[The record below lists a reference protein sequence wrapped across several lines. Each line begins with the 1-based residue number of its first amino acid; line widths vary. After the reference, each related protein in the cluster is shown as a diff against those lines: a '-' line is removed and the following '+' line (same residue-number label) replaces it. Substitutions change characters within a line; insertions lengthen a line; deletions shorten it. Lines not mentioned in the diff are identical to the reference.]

1 MQNLP
6 LLSLLIALPFITA
19 VLIGLA
25 PAKSARTI
33 ALLGSLATFLV
44 SLPLLGVA
52 SIAPTRG
59 GFAFEQNVPWLPNV
73 HVSYHVGVD
82 GAAALLVVLS
92 TFLQVFAAAYSQET
106 IKERVKE
113 FYLFL
118 MVLEGALIGA
128 FSSLDLILFYVF
140 FELSLVPVYFLI
152 GIWGGKHRVAAGN
165 KFFVYTVVGSLLMLV
180 SIIALYLRAGTFD
193 LLAIKQTLVSLPPT
207 PTAML
212 MLFTGFALAFAVK
225 TPLFPFHTWLPDAYA
240 ESPIACT
247 VLLSGAMAKLGTYGF
262 YRFCLF
268 LFPEASQQA
277 APVMVT
283 LAVVGIIYGALVAAV
298 QRDVKRVLAYS
309 SVSHLGFVVLGL
321 FSFAANGQ
329 VVPQALTGA
338 LLQNINHGI
347 STGALFLIV
356 GIIETRR
363 GTRRINELGG
373 LWEQMPVFGRL
384 FLLVTLSSIA
394 LPLTNGFVGE
404 FLILL
409 GAFQAYPLAAALA
422 TTGVIWSA
430 VYMLWMFQRVMY
442 GPVTNPATRR
452 LRDLNGG
459 EVALLVPFV
468 VLIFVFGLFPTL
480 FTRGLNLS
488 PTEIASPASMT
499 AAREAA
505 PAPALAQGQP

>member
-1 MQNLP
+1 MQNIP
-6 LLSLLIALPFITA
+6 LLSLLIALPFVTA
-19 VLIGLA
+19 VLIGIA

-33 ALLGSLATFLV
+33 ALLGSLVTFLL

-52 SIAPTRG
+52 SAAPAA
-59 GFAFEQNVPWLPNV
+59 GFAFEQNAVWLPNV
-73 HVSYHVGVD
+73 HVNYHVGVD
-82 GAAALLVVLS
+82 GAAALLVLLS
-92 TFLQVFAAAYSQET
+92 TFLQVFAAAYSQEN
-106 IKERVKE
+106 IKDRVKE
-113 FYLFL
+113 YYVFL
-118 MVLEGALIGA
+118 MALEGALIGA
-128 FSSLDLILFYVF
+128 FCSLDLILFYVF

-152 GIWGGKHRVAAGN
+152 GIWGGRNRVVAGT
-165 KFFVYTVVGSLLMLV
+165 KFFVYTVVGSLLMLA

-193 LLAIKQTLVSLPPT
+193 LIAIKQVLAALPPAQT
-207 PTAML
+207 TAL
-212 MLFTGFALAFAVK
+212 LLFTGFALAFAVK

-268 LFPEASQQA
+268 LFPEASYQA
-277 APVMVT
+277 APVIVT
-283 LAVVGIIYGALVAAV
+283 LAVVGIVYGALVAAV
-298 QRDVKRVLAYS
+298 QRDVKRVIAYS

-321 FSFAANGQ
+321 FSFSGPGQ
-329 VVPQALTGA
+329 IVPQALTGA
-338 LLQNINHGI
+338 LLQSINHGI
-347 STGALFLIV
+347 TAGALFLIV

-384 FLLVTLSSIA
+384 FLIVTLSSIA

-409 GAFQAYPLAAALA
+409 GAFQVFPLAAAVA

-442 GPVTNPATRR
+442 GPVDNSATRR

-459 EVALLVPFV
+459 EIALLVPFV
-468 VLIFVFGLFPTL
+468 ILIFVFGLFPTL
-480 FTRGLNLS
+480 FSRGLNLNPS
-488 PTEIASPASMT
+488 GNPSGVATAAAIAASPETPAMT
-499 AAREAA
+499 QE
-505 PAPALAQGQP
+505 QP

>member
-6 LLSLLIALPFITA
+6 LLSLLITLPFVTA
-19 VLIGLA
+19 VIIGIA

-33 ALLGSLATFLV
+33 ALLGSLVTFLL
-44 SLPLLGVA
+44 SLPLLGIVSVA
-52 SIAPTRG
+52 PSAA
-59 GFAFEQNVPWLPNV
+59 FAFEQNVVWLPNV
-73 HVSYHVGVD
+73 HVNFHVGVD
-82 GAAALLVVLS
+82 GAAALLVLLT
-92 TFLQVFAAAYSQET
+92 TFLQVFATAYSQEN
-106 IKERVKE
+106 IQVRVKE
-113 FYLFL
+113 FYIFL
-118 MVLEGALIGA
+118 MALEGALIGA

-152 GIWGGKHRVAAGN
+152 GIWGGRNRIVAGT
-165 KFFVYTVVGSLLMLV
+165 KFFVYTVVGSLLMLA

-193 LLAIKQTLVSLPPT
+193 LIAIKQVLVSLPPT
-207 PTAML
+207 QTVAL
-212 MLFTGFALAFAVK
+212 LLFAGFALAFAVK

-240 ESPIACT
+240 ESPIPCT
-247 VLLSGAMAKLGTYGF
+247 VMLSGAMAKLGTYGF

-268 LFPEASQQA
+268 LFPEASHQA
-277 APVMVT
+277 APVIVT

-298 QRDVKRVLAYS
+298 QRDVKRVIAYS

-321 FSFAANGQ
+321 FSFAPSGAII
-329 VVPQALTGA
+329 PQALTGA
-338 LLQNINHGI
+338 LLQSVNHGI
-347 STGALFLIV
+347 TAGALFLIV

-384 FLLVTLSSIA
+384 FLIVMLSSIA

-409 GAFQAYPLAAALA
+409 GAFQAYPLAAAIA

-430 VYMLWMFQRVMY
+430 IYMLSMFQRVMY
-442 GPVTNPATRR
+442 GPVRNAATRR

-459 EVALLVPFV
+459 ELALLIPFII
-468 VLIFVFGLFPTL
+468 LIFVFGLFPTL
-480 FTRGLNLS
+480 FSKGLNLT
-488 PTEIASPASMT
+488 PTGNAPSVATAASPQSPVVPQ
-499 AAREAA
+499 E
-505 PAPALAQGQP
+505 QP